1 MRFLCLLLFL
11 FPLCVSAQG
20 QAEPSS
26 GSNVKV
32 IQQKWRAE
40 VHNPALDKDAISVM
54 SEQQAADRIRK
65 SNERTNQILS
75 ERGMPSQTT
84 TVPAPNRAEAPGITM
99 IYIYEVKISNTAK
112 KAIRKITWDY
122 VFFEKGTE
130 KEVGRRRFESKVNIS
145 PGAGKQLIM
154 RTLSS
159 PTGAVDART
168 AGKKPRDLYSEQVVI
183 QRVEYA
189 DGSAWQLVT
198 LR

>member
-1 MRFLCLLLFL
+1 MRVLCLLLFL
-11 FPLCVSAQG
+11 SPLCVSAQG

-32 IQQKWRAE
+32 IQKKWRAE

-65 SNERTNQILS
+65 SNERTSQILN

-84 TVPAPNRAEAPGITM
+84 TVPAPNRQTEPGISM
-99 IYIYEVKISNTAK
+99 VYVYEVKFNNAAG
-112 KAIRKITWDY
+112 KAIRKLVWDY

-145 PGAGKQLIM
+145 PGATKNVVLRSQ
-154 RTLSS
+154 TS
-159 PTGAVDART
+159 PTGSVDART